1 MEDWKFAQK
10 DPSECLAKLHFYS
23 VTKKHAC
30 GEIEARI
37 TVKEFA
43 TCKNQRPEVLRLGRY

>member
-10 DPSECLAKLHFYS
+10 DPSECLARLYHYS

-30 GEIEARI
+30 GEVRWVPHPRHVFVLVAR
-37 TVKEFA
+37 V
-43 TCKNQRPEVLRLGRY
+43 G